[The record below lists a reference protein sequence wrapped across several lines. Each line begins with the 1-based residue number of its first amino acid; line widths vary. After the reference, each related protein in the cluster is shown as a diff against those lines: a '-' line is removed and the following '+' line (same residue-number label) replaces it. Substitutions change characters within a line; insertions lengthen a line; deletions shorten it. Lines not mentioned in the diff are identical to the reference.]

1 MRFRK
6 SNAPRLAPDSARRQ
20 GDITRL
26 ALLLLGRDAAMGFLN
41 SVNSELRARPLDLA
55 IASESGCAAV
65 ETELA
70 RLTCRSPR
78 ERTAELG
85 AR

>member
-6 SNAPRLAPDSARRQ
+6 SNAERLAPANARRQ

-26 ALLLLGRDAAMGFLN
+26 AFVLLGREAAIEFLN
-41 SVNSELRARPLDLA
+41 SESAELGGRPLDLA
-55 IASESGCAAV
+55 IASESGCAVV
-65 ETELA
+65 EAELG
-70 RLTCRSPR
+70 RLTCRQAKP
-78 ERTAELG
+78 ERGLP